1 MALNVSTAKTKR
13 FIDYWAFAPSAIAVS
28 LYFMCVFSWSLAN
41 TLVDKTIT
49 VEEEEAVKVDTI
61 DIQANQ
67 IGALRIDVKSNF
79 SNSRGDNDWIIYEI
93 QLRDRQGEIIA
104 SAIDED
110 WKESGTWYED
120 GQRGRW
126 SESELSGGIDLRAIE
141 GEQVDVF
148 IQLLERR
155 EISGV
160 DPAPVSFAVKIQN
173 GVVEHL
179 PLWWGTFFSSVLAL
193 IALSATNYSGQ
204 KAIRAKIRDSDPQGR
219 GMVGGKDNLVR
230 VKICSKLDRNT
241 PRSVR
246 VKLAIDNEYGEAV
259 YRHCYRTEVAIKRED
274 GKVRGGSV
282 HLTSFFVLE
291 PYGSYRFK
299 VDITPDA
306 SVDWTSL
313 EVRQN
318 SKTLK
323 EVNVTTI
330 SNTST

>member
-13 FIDYWAFAPSAIAVS
+13 FIDYWAFAPSAIAAC
-28 LYFMCVFSWSLAN
+28 LYLMGLFSFSITN
-41 TLVDKTIT
+41 TLVDKRIM
-49 VEEEEAVKVDTI
+49 VEKEAVKVDTI

-67 IGALRIDVKSNF
+67 IGALRIDVKSDF
-79 SNSRGDNDWIIYEI
+79 SNSAGYNDWIVYEI
-93 QLRDRQGEIIA
+93 QIRDRNGKIIA
-104 SAIDED
+104 SAIDEG
-110 WKESGTWYED
+110 WQESGTWYED
-120 GQRGRW
+120 GYSGTWQE
-126 SESELSGGIDLRAIE
+126 SESSGGIDLRAIE
-141 GEQVDVF
+141 GEQIDVA
-148 IQLLERR
+148 IEVLERQG
-155 EISGV
+155 SAGV
-160 DPAPVSFAVKIQN
+160 TSTPVFFDVKIQE
-173 GVVEHL
+173 GVVDRP

-193 IALSATNYSGQ
+193 IALSAATDSGQ
-204 KAIRAKIRDSDPQGR
+204 KVIRAKIQDSDPQGR

-259 YRHCYRTEVAIKRED
+259 YRHCYTVRVAIKRED

-282 HLTSFFVLE
+282 NLTSFFVIE

-299 VDITPDA
+299 ADITPDA
-306 SVDWTSL
+306 SVDRTSL

-323 EVNVTTI
+323 EVEVTTI
-330 SNTST
+330 SNTSA